1 MFVYSSGACLGTA
14 AHKGRDT
21 GGHAQPGHTAR
32 SQRAMTKAPFSVEWL
47 SQSSRPS
54 SRHAQSRPEAKKAAP
69 SEGGRAQQEDSPARE
84 KIPSDIKLVPSAQEP
99 PSGPLPSLQ
108 KSKPPLPSSS
118 TAASKMPWSTTECG
132 SDGEGNFSEC
142 QTSEDGGSR
151 NANTRRLRTA
161 FSLEQ
166 ISTLE
171 SSFKRHKYLGAAERR
186 KLASKMQL
194 SEVQEMRPES
204 SFHGVPFYGHLPFGP
219 QSGPLSY
226 VYPPPQQTFT
236 RRDSSGIPFP
246 PVPPPNLDPRNTSGG
261 QPGTIWPMPIP
272 YFVGYQDPRTVLLAS
287 GVKHKS
293 KEQLKA
299 ELKLSSF
306 IYADIKEK

>member
-1 MFVYSSGACLGTA
+1 
-14 AHKGRDT
+14 
-21 GGHAQPGHTAR
+21 
-32 SQRAMTKAPFSVEWL
+32 MTKAPFSVEWL

-54 SRHAQSRPEAKKAAP
+54 SSRHAQSRPEDKEAAL
-69 SEGGRAQQEDSPARE
+69 SEGCRAQQENPPVRE
-84 KIPSDIKLVPSAQEP
+84 KTPGEGMLVQPSP
-99 PSGPLPSLQ
+99 GPLPSLQ
-108 KSKPPLPSSS
+108 KNRPPLPSSS
-118 TAASKMPWSTTECG
+118 TVASKVVWSTTECG

-142 QTSEDGGSR
+142 QTPEDGGSR

-166 ISTLE
+166 IRTLE

-194 SEVQEMRPES
+194 SEVQIKTWFQNRRMKLKRQLQEMRPEP
-204 SFHGVPFYGHLPFGP
+204 SFHGLPFYGHLPFGP

-226 VYPPPQQTFT
+226 VYSPHQQTFT

-261 QPGTIWPMPIP
+261 QPSAIWPMPTP
-272 YFVGYQDPRTVLLAS
+272 YFVGYQDPRTVFMTL
-287 GVKHKS
+287 
-293 KEQLKA
+293 
-299 ELKLSSF
+299 
-306 IYADIKEK
+306 

>member
-1 MFVYSSGACLGTA
+1 
-14 AHKGRDT
+14 
-21 GGHAQPGHTAR
+21 
-32 SQRAMTKAPFSVEWL
+32 MTKAPFSVEWL

-54 SRHAQSRPEAKKAAP
+54 SRHAQSRPEAKE
-69 SEGGRAQQEDSPARE
+69 SGRAQQDNPPARE
-84 KIPSDIKLVPSAQEP
+84 KTQSEGMLVEP
-99 PSGPLPSLQ
+99 PPGPLPSLQ
-108 KSKPPLPSSS
+108 KNRPPLPSSS
-118 TAASKMPWSTTECG
+118 TAASQMVWSTTECG

-142 QTSEDGGSR
+142 QTPEDGGSR

-166 ISTLE
+166 IGTLE

-194 SEVQEMRPES
+194 SEVQIKTWFQNRRMKLKRQLQEMRPEP

-226 VYPPPQQTFT
+226 VYSPHQQTFT

-261 QPGTIWPMPIP
+261 QPGAIWPMPIP
-272 YFVGYQDPRTVLLAS
+272 YFVGYQDPRTVFMTL
-287 GVKHKS
+287 
-293 KEQLKA
+293 
-299 ELKLSSF
+299 
-306 IYADIKEK
+306 